1 VKFRYDLNSISAKAS
16 PQGPTDG
23 RLINPRATVIN
34 SKRELVRMQEKLAEA
49 RGADQCGT
57 FLRSSVRLKRA
68 KLIDSTRRFSD
79 RCDLEL
85 PCRNR
90 GIDRPICTAGVSCL
104 LALGTQLDRFGE
116 AVERSRVHVV
126 YVDSCLRRKFTRLQ
140 VRLSTAAVLSSPYF
154 RNPRR
159 SRGNTPVTR
168 SVRPQIT
175 DIHRSALHKS
185 REAADFRD

>member
-16 PQGPTDG
+16 PQGLTDG
-23 RLINPRATVIN
+23 RLINPRAAVIN
-34 SKRELVRMQEKLAEA
+34 SKREPVRMQEKLAEA
-49 RGADQCGT
+49 RGVDQCGT

-104 LALGTQLDRFGE
+104 LALGAQLDRFDE

-126 YVDSCLRRKFTRLQ
+126 YVDYVSPEKVYSSTSSSIYSCRSFLTVFPKSTKIARERAGHAIGPSTNHGYSQECFT
-140 VRLSTAAVLSSPYF
+140 
-154 RNPRR
+154 
-159 SRGNTPVTR
+159 
-168 SVRPQIT
+168 
-175 DIHRSALHKS
+175 
-185 REAADFRD
+185 